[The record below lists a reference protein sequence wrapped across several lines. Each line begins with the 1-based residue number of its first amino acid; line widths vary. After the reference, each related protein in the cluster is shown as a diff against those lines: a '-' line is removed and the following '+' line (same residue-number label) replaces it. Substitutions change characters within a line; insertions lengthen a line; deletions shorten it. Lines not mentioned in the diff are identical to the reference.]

1 MRRGRDDYLFCG
13 TDWFSVE
20 EGQKRALQSEI
31 DAIDGNRLLNTS
43 IDDLCDFFEEKFRI
57 DVPELHE
64 DQIVADQSETQIDVS
79 KDPMRFIR
87 DRSRPFHVAGTLIEV
102 TVPFSG
108 ESEAFTIQPTT
119 YTAAPPRGEIRGSAL
134 VIKVQGTDLESQQV
148 KGEIGRTIG
157 EITKH
162 LDCLRGNA
170 RGLNEQIRR
179 LANERIN
186 WRRQKLLAD
195 QNLVAN
201 LGFPLKERAGAP
213 RTFTAPNVRK
223 RISPTIPPAS
233 TAPYRP
239 EPVLSTDDY
248 EHILSVMTN
257 MTLVMERSPS
267 AFTAMDEEAL
277 RSHFLVQMNGHYEG
291 QASGETFNYEGKT
304 DILVR
309 AEGKNIFIAECKYWS
324 GAKKFGET
332 IDQLLGYVSWRDTK
346 TAIVIFNRNKNF
358 SQVIETIPGAVKAHP
373 NFKRAVDDNGEGRS
387 RYVLAHRHDKN
398 RKMILTVLA
407 FDVPRGS

>member
-1 MRRGRDDYLFCG
+1 MRRERDDYLFCR

-20 EGQKRALQSEI
+20 ESQKRSLQSEI

-64 DQIVADQSETQIDVS
+64 DQIVADQQETQIDVS
-79 KDPMRFIR
+79 QDPMRYIR
-87 DRSRPFHVAGTLIEV
+87 DRSRPFHVAGTLIEL

-119 YTAAPPRGEIRGSAL
+119 YSTAPPRGEIRGSAL
-134 VIKVQGTDLESQQV
+134 VIKVQGTDLEPQQV
-148 KGEIGRTIG
+148 RDEIDRTIG
-157 EITKH
+157 EIKKH
-162 LDCLRGNA
+162 LDWLCGNA
-170 RGLNEQIRR
+170 RGFNEQIRR

-201 LGFPLKERAGAP
+201 LGFPLKERADAP
-213 RTFTAPNVRK
+213 RTFTAPNVRR
-223 RISPTIPPAS
+223 RIAPTTPPAS
-233 TAPYRP
+233 TATYRP

-248 EHILSVMTN
+248 EHILAVMTN
-257 MTLVMERSPS
+257 MVFVMERSPS

-277 RSHFLVQMNGHYEG
+277 RSHFLVQLNGHYEG
-291 QASGETFNYEGKT
+291 QASSETFNYEGKT
-304 DILVR
+304 DILIR
-309 AEGKNIFIAECKYWS
+309 AEGKNVFIAECKYWS
-324 GAKKFGET
+324 GAKRFGET

-358 SQVIETIPGAVKAHP
+358 SQVIETIPSAVKAHP
-373 NFKRAVDDNGEGRS
+373 ELQESDG
-387 RYVLAHRHDKN
+387 
-398 RKMILTVLA
+398 
-407 FDVPRGS
+407 